1 MQTFS
6 RLPGGQSV
14 KQCIFP
20 FAHRANG
27 KEGLH
32 MPIAG
37 VANGIPHCKYRLLVV
52 AGGQTEEHC
61 AQCRLRGGKRY
72 DALQIPFAVGQT
84 GNARC
89 KYRLLVGKRYLLTAN
104 AVCVVPLSAAQSP
117 STSSTGT
124 ASPTSCRFLNVFQ
137 FQNKPGEP
145 TANGIRS
152 LNIPFAPPQSA
163 YAVCIYRLPTRKRFL
178 HLRCRLLPP
187 QSTYAMCDA
196 V

>member
-14 KQCIFP
+14 KKCIFP

-89 KYRLLVGKRYLLTAN
+89 KYRLLVGKRGIRAALTVCWWAN
-104 AVCVVPLSAAQSP
+104 GECQP
-117 STSSTGT
+117 
-124 ASPTSCRFLNVFQ
+124 PTSLQTDTLFFSVSDAGSNAQMRA
-137 FQNKPGEP
+137 PSRAP
-145 TANGIRS
+145 RS
-152 LNIPFAPPQSA
+152 HRPLPPNTYRPLRSSMGPPHA
-163 YAVCIYRLPTRKRFL
+163 LPRLPL
-178 HLRCRLLPP
+178 HASRPSASGSRW
-187 QSTYAMCDA
+187 QSH
-196 V
+196 

>member
-14 KQCIFP
+14 KKCIFP

-89 KYRLLVGKRYLLTAN
+89 KYRLLVGKRGIRAALTVCWWAN
-104 AVCVVPLSAAQSP
+104 GECQPPTSLQTDTLFFSVSDAGSNAPPAPLGHTGP
-117 STSSTGT
+117 SLQTRIAPLDRPWGPRTRFHASRSTPPAPLRRGQGG
-124 ASPTSCRFLNVFQ
+124 SPTSC
-137 FQNKPGEP
+137 
-145 TANGIRS
+145 T
-152 LNIPFAPPQSA
+152 
-163 YAVCIYRLPTRKRFL
+163 
-178 HLRCRLLPP
+178 
-187 QSTYAMCDA
+187 
-196 V
+196 

>member
-14 KQCIFP
+14 KKCIFP

-72 DALQIPFAVGQT
+72 YALQIPFAVGQT

-89 KYRLLVGKRYLLTAN
+89 KYRLLVGKRGMSATHFATDRHTFLFGERCGKQRPSRAPRSHR
-104 AVCVVPLSAAQSP
+104 PLP
-117 STSSTGT
+117 PNTYRPLRSSMG
-124 ASPTSCRFLNVFQ
+124 
-137 FQNKPGEP
+137 
-145 TANGIRS
+145 
-152 LNIPFAPPQSA
+152 PPHA
-163 YAVCIYRLPTRKRFL
+163 LPRLPL
-178 HLRCRLLPP
+178 HASRPSASGSRW
-187 QSTYAMCDA
+187 QSH
-196 V
+196 